1 MSKTAVLAA
10 TDGALPPGTLRSS
23 PDPAGSWSR
32 RWDDR
37 TLAGTVRN
45 WKLAGTV
52 RNWGVSKI
60 IKNWTVSGTIRNL
73 LHILERLAG
82 TGSHDRG
89 KSLLINDDISPRT
102 CDIKCWSEIE
112 LTIQKQT

>member
-1 MSKTAVLAA
+1 MSMTAVLAA
-10 TDGALPPGTLRSS
+10 TDWALPPGTLRSS

-32 RWDDR
+32 RWDDSA
-37 TLAGTVRN
+37 LAGTDRN
-45 WKLAGTV
+45 WTLDSQEL
-52 RNWGVSKI
+52 GVSEI